1 MKAALAIIVA
11 TAALSG
17 CVVADPYY
25 VQTRPVYV
33 QSAPVYVQPPVY
45 IQPRPVYV
53 VPYVRC
59 GYVQQWNNYY
69 RTYQSVRVCR

>member
-1 MKAALAIIVA
+1 MKTVLAIIVA

-17 CVVADPYY
+17 CVVTDPYY

-33 QSAPVYVQPPVY
+33 QSAPVYVQP
-45 IQPRPVYV
+45 RHVYV
-53 VPYVRC
+53 VPQVRC

-69 RTYQSVRVCR
+69 RTYQSIRVCR